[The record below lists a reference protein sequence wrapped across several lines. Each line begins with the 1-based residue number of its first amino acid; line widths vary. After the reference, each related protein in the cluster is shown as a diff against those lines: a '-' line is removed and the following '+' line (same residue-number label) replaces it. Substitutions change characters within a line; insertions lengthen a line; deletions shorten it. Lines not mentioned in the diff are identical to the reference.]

1 MSKTT
6 NIFLVGPMGAGKT
19 SVAKHLARMMK
30 YRHFDSDEEVQ
41 KRTGVSISWIF
52 EVETEQGFRKRE
64 AQVIEE
70 LSQLERII
78 LSTGGGC
85 VTTPVNC
92 EVLKERGFVA
102 YLTVHLDQQVER
114 TSRQRG
120 HRPLIDYPDA
130 RERLIQL
137 NEQREPLYANIADK
151 LYETDHQSP
160 RDVAMLIYRDFL
172 NWVKG

>member
-1 MSKTT
+1 MSKKN
-6 NIFLVGPMGAGKT
+6 NIFLIGPMGAGKT
-19 SVAKHLARMMK
+19 SVAKQLARLTK

-41 KRTGVSISWIF
+41 QRTGVSISWIF
-52 EVETEQGFRKRE
+52 EVETEQGFRRRE
-64 AQVIEE
+64 ADVIDE
-70 LSQLERII
+70 LSQLEHII

-85 VTTPVNC
+85 VTTPINC

-102 YLTVHLDQQVER
+102 YLTVNLEQQVER

-137 NEQREPLYANIADK
+137 NERRAALYISTADK
-151 LYETDHQSP
+151 VYPTDHCSP
-160 RDVAMLIYRDFL
+160 YSVAR
-172 NWVKG
+172 